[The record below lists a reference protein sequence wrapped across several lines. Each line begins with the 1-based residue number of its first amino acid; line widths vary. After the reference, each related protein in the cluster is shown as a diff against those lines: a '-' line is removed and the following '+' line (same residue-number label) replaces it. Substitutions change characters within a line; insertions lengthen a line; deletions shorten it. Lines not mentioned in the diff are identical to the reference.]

1 MRPSAGERVRPAVTA
16 ARPALAGLL
25 SIGLALRQRPSAG
38 FWACAVAGCAL
49 VMTFAAW
56 KGGGRLVAAD
66 GWLLLAVLST
76 SIAYVAGARVSG
88 AIPAQQVICWVV
100 VGSLPL
106 TLPATLWW
114 WPTGTTPSIAAWG
127 GLLYVGLFSMWL
139 GFFAWYGGL
148 ATGGLVRVSQVQLI
162 QPFLALLFGVP
173 VLGEQLDPVTVGFS
187 LAVIAV
193 VFVSR
198 RMAVGQPAGR

>member
-1 MRPSAGERVRPAVTA
+1 VPDRRH
-16 ARPALAGLL
+16 
-25 SIGLALRQRPSAG
+25 SAG

-66 GWLLLAVLST
+66 GWLLLLAVLSN
-76 SIAYVAGARVSG
+76 SIAYVARARVSG

-114 WPTGTTPSIAAWG
+114 WPSGTTPSIAAWG

-148 ATGGLVRVSQVQLI
+148 AMGGIVRVSQVQLL
-162 QPFLALLFGVP
+162 QPFLALLFAVP
-173 VLGEQLDPVTVGFS
+173 VLGERLDPVTLAFA
-187 LAVIAV
+187 LAVIAI

-198 RMAVGQPAGR
+198 RMPVGPPAGR